1 MNRIWIIAICL
12 SLTAVMNAAPG
23 GKNRTRKK
31 KPQLS
36 GELKKLKELQ
46 LKLKLENSIAAERLK
61 KVLSELRFQQ
71 MKLSLENKLLM
82 AKGRKRMLM
91 LQEKTAK
98 TKRELMRLKMEMTR
112 LSLQRAR
119 ETYKLAQLKTKLAIR
134 KNRDRAHGQVTGER
148 FYSRYP
154 FKKGILTISDRRI
167 QLNGAIIRG
176 VADYITR
183 RIHYYNNKSTRY
195 PIFIVIDTCP
205 GGSVMEGYRI
215 LKAMKASKAPVYV
228 VVKSFAASMA
238 AVITTLADKSFAY
251 PNAVILHHQMSTF
264 TWGNMTVLKE
274 QLRLAREW
282 ERRLHAP
289 VAKKMGISPR
299 RFVTLMYKHNSQG
312 DWEEFADRAKK
323 LKWVDHVVRGIQ
335 ETSFR
340 SKPMDKKPKPR
351 WFWFGGVKKD
361 TAGRRYVELPRLVPF
376 DFYFIYNP
384 DRFYR

>member
-1 MNRIWIIAICL
+1 MVLTLFLAVTAL
-12 SLTAVMNAAPG
+12 SAAPT
-23 GKNRTRKK
+23 GKRRTRKK
-31 KPQLS
+31 VGKLS
-36 GELKKLKELQ
+36 PELMKLKELQ
-46 LKLKLENSIAAERLK
+46 MKLKLENSIAAERLK

-71 MKLSLENKLLM
+71 MKLALENKLLM

-119 ETYKLAQLKTKLAIR
+119 ESYKLAQLRTKMAIR
-134 KNRDRAHGQVTGER
+134 KNRDKAHRQVGGER
-148 FYSRYP
+148 FYTRYP
-154 FKKGILTISDRRI
+154 YKKGILTISDRRI

-176 VADYITR
+176 VADYVTK
-183 RIHYYNNKSTRY
+183 RIHYFNNKSTRY

-215 LKAMKASKAPVYV
+215 LKAMRASKAPVYV

-238 AVITTLADKSFAY
+238 AVITTLAEKSFAY
-251 PNAVILHHQMSTF
+251 PNAVILHHQMSTI

-289 VAKKMGISPR
+289 VAKKMGIGTKQ
-299 RFVTLMYKHNSQG
+299 FVKLMYKHNSRG
-312 DWEEFADRAKK
+312 DWEEFADKARK
-323 LKWVDHVVRGIQ
+323 LKWVDHVVKGIQ
-335 ETSFR
+335 ETAFR
-340 SKPMDKKPKPR
+340 DKPTDKKPKLR
-351 WFWFGGVKKD
+351 FFWFGGVKRD